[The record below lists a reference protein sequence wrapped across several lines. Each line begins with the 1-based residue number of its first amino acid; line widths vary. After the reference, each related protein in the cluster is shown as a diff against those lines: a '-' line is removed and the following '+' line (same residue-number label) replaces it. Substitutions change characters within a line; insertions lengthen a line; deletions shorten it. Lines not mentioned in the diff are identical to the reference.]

1 MFWVSEGPSIGAFYL
16 TADGKHYWEFCDVCF
31 KYNKLL
37 YVKEFDVFYP
47 SDFELTGRLED
58 KTIHLRFWSTT
69 DPYEYI
75 DPYKKG
81 RLYKAFILGELP
93 GRMEGTFT
101 DKNGTVPLQGD
112 CKIVQLRQAPA
123 LGHTAVSFEFLTP
136 PKGVG
141 LTVDFE
147 SHRLRK
153 RLTTRVQL
161 APRPRIS
168 YRLHRLDLSS
178 IPKESVVSR
187 DG

>member
-1 MFWVSEGPSIGAFYL
+1 
-16 TADGKHYWEFCDVCF
+16 
-31 KYNKLL
+31 
-37 YVKEFDVFYP
+37 VKEFDVFYP

-81 RLYKAFILGELP
+81 RMYKAFILGELP

-101 DKNGTVPLQGD
+101 DKNGTIPLQGD